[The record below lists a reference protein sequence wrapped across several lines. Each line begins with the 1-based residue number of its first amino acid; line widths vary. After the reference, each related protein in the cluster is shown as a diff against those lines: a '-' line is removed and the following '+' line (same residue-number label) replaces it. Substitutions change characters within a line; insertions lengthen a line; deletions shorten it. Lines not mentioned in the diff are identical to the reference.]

1 MQTIARAALRPDAS
15 GAPLPTVYQ
24 AFARAGVFPRAG
36 EVSLIAAPPGNGK
49 SSLALDYAVK
59 VAVPTLYFSC
69 DSDAWT
75 MGARLA
81 AMRSGKTL
89 REVEMLLEND
99 HEWSQ
104 RTLGEAHLLRWVF
117 DSAPTLGDIELE
129 LAAYDEVMGRPP
141 ELVVVDNLV
150 DLTHDDGSG
159 NEYSA
164 WKSALKELKWMAR
177 DTGAAFIVLHH
188 TNEHPIN
195 RKTGE
200 PPSRCPSRT
209 DVSGKVNQH
218 PALVLTMS
226 MNTPGVLDVC
236 PVKNRHG
243 QAHPNGDWALQLR
256 FWPENMQI
264 GDLV

>member
-24 AFARAGVFPRAG
+24 AFERAGIAPRAG
-36 EVSLIAAPPGNGK
+36 EVSLLAAPPGNGK

-59 VAVPTLYFSC
+59 VGVPTLYFSC

-75 MGARLA
+75 MAARLA

-89 REVEMLLEND
+89 REVEHLLEYD
-99 HEWSQ
+99 EGWS
-104 RTLGEAHLLRWVF
+104 RGVLSEARALRWVF
-117 DSAPTLGDIELE
+117 DSAPSLGDIELE

-150 DLTHDDGSG
+150 DITHDDGTG
-159 NEYSA
+159 NEYSS

-177 DTGAAFIVLHH
+177 DTGAAFLVLHH
-188 TNEHPIN
+188 TNEQPAN
-195 RKTGE
+195 RKGE
-200 PPSRCPSRT
+200 PKSRCPSRT

-218 PALVLTMS
+218 PALVLTMA
-226 MNTPGVLDVC
+226 MNNIGVLDVC

-243 QAHPNGDWALQLR
+243 KAHPNGDWALTLR

-264 GDLV
+264 GDVQ